1 MDEQE
6 LQQAVRLLVS
16 EFPDLSESHI
26 AAALRELDLDIPAAR
41 RRLLQLASAASS
53 ARAGPQGG
61 GSSAAAAAGT
71 TPADGGDDDSWFDW
85 NKGLRDLGLESFSA
99 QLSLLGRQ
107 VASTLND
114 ILPAD
119 LNPFAYDEEE
129 LEEEERLAAAKAAQ
143 DAEREKN
150 SKAVGGATARQ
161 LAARRGGPGSRSPG
175 SSRFPSTE
183 EEGEEEDYDKLN

>member
-6 LQQAVRLLVS
+6 LQQAVRLLVP

-61 GSSAAAAAGT
+61 GSSAAAAAVSCVVPAVQAVPLRPTCALFTLGRPLSMDMQGT

-85 NKGLRDLGLESFSA
+85 NK
-99 QLSLLGRQ
+99 
-107 VASTLND
+107 
-114 ILPAD
+114 
-119 LNPFAYDEEE
+119 
-129 LEEEERLAAAKAAQ
+129 
-143 DAEREKN
+143 
-150 SKAVGGATARQ
+150 VGAC
-161 LAARRGGPGSRSPG
+161 RGGGG
-175 SSRFPSTE
+175 
-183 EEGEEEDYDKLN
+183 GGGGG